1 MLLQLTYHLL
11 DEGRRHGKRDADIA
25 AGGREDRGV
34 HANDLAVQIEGRA
47 ARVAAVHRCIDLQIV
62 IGARSD
68 IAVMSGDDA
77 CSHRPAEAK
86 RIADCEHPIT
96 DAGVLLREFHVWELL
111 RSLDLEQGHIGARIG
126 PDQGRGKFIAV
137 LERHRNVLGVLNHV
151 VVGDK
156 VSVRRNKEA
165 RALRHGRMR
174 VWHPV
179 ALAGLALAE
188 LLEEVVEGV
197 VLGQIGQS
205 RDLRVVVGDLR
216 VALDVDADH
225 RGAHPLHEI
234 GKAQRRRPHRC
245 LDGLRR
251 RRGLRRLGGS
261 KAHVLAEREPQ
272 SAYGNQRGRR
282 YRKRPTRKLPR
293 ALLGHGALIR
303 LIHKVS
309 LSKDRR
315 KSVLIR
321 PSRDR

>member
-11 DEGRRHGKRDADIA
+11 DEGRRHGKRDANTA

-34 HANDLAVQIEGRA
+34 HADDLAVQIEGRA
-47 ARVAAVHRCIDLQIV
+47 ARVAAVHRRVDLQIV

-137 LERHRNVLGVLNHV
+137 LERHRNVLAVLNNV

-156 VSVRRNKEA
+156 VSVRLNTEA

-174 VWHPV
+174 VWRPV

-188 LLEEVVEGV
+188 LLEEIIEGA
-197 VLGQIGQS
+197 VLRQVWQS
-205 RDLRVVVGDLR
+205 GDIELVLSDLR
-216 VALDVDADH
+216 VALNADADDRWSH
-225 RGAHPLHEI
+225 LLRDVGE
-234 GKAQRRRPHRC
+234 AQGCRPK
-245 LDGLRR
+245 
-251 RRGLRRLGGS
+251 RGL
-261 KAHVLAEREPQ
+261 
-272 SAYGNQRGRR
+272 
-282 YRKRPTRKLPR
+282 
-293 ALLGHGALIR
+293 
-303 LIHKVS
+303 
-309 LSKDRR
+309 
-315 KSVLIR
+315 
-321 PSRDR
+321 